1 MEEMDLE
8 IQDIFRILKN
18 RWKTIVG
25 ITTIITLLVGA
36 ISFFVIKPVYE
47 VNTKVFIG
55 KDETKDVKY
64 DNNDVAMY
72 QKLLATYAELIK
84 TNDLIENAI
93 NENNIDITASAV
105 MSTLAAT
112 PRTDTQIL
120 QITYK
125 NNDNELAKEVLVSVV
140 DELIKEAKI
149 LIPNGTVKV
158 IESAELPQ
166 HPVSPDNAKNI
177 AVGFLVGLIFGI
189 IISLLIEYMGN
200 TFKTKEQI
208 EKIMDI
214 YVIGVIPCE
223 DNNYKRRK
231 DKHIKKITNK
241 NLNDPAYEN

>member
-18 RWKTIVG
+18 IWKTIVG
-25 ITTIITLLVGA
+25 ITTIITLFVGA

-55 KDETKDVKY
+55 KDETKDIKY

-177 AVGFLVGLIFGI
+177 AVGFLGGLIFGI

-214 YVIGVIPCE
+214 SVIGVIPCE

-231 DKHIKKITNK
+231 DKYIKKITNK